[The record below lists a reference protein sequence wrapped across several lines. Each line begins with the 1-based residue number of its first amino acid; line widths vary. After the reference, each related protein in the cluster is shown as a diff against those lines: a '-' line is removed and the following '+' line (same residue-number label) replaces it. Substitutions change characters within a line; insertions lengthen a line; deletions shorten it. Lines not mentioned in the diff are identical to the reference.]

1 MLRAHIF
8 LSQNLFDTLISLL
21 SFGLDVLL
29 FLRWSINLHDYLIV
43 VHSFDLSTVRIQSVS
58 QSISRQTD
66 KRISRDADN
75 RLIDSIK

>member
-43 VHSFDLSTVRIQSVS
+43 VHSFDLSTVRIQSVR